1 MKRIQTKKY
10 LVSSSLQIILHIH
23 SSSLLSSLVS
33 PSYGRI
39 YSWWSARIS
48 DIGFSL
54 EWYTT
59 RGRITNWGRTDEGV
73 HIREKPMTTQG
84 RIMKYQ
90 TDVTI
95 GSLIQYPSK
104 NEGYLPNN
112 LIPYRYIGLVFHY
125 SYVSWIRLLHS
136 LSGSYQHISIP
147 FHFIQFH
154 SLLILHEATVATA
167 LVDPVDVAFKKR
179 LALP

>member
-1 MKRIQTKKY
+1 MKNTAVLISYPTILQSAVFFIGVANRQRNANDLRYVNLEWRGYKLRNT
-10 LVSSSLQIILHIH
+10 LCRHPCRSLAMLPQ
-23 SSSLLSSLVS
+23 
-33 PSYGRI
+33 Y
-39 YSWWSARIS
+39 ARIS

-54 EWYTT
+54 EWDTT

-136 LSGSYQHISIP
+136 LSGSYQHISTT
-147 FHFIQFH
+147 
-154 SLLILHEATVATA
+154 S
-167 LVDPVDVAFKKR
+167 
-179 LALP
+179 